1 MANKAIAMIQLRQIL
16 RLHLQDKS
24 KLQIVILTGVSCN
37 SVKHYLRK
45 FDREQYMYE
54 GINNLTDHELKVG
67 INVQNKSN
75 FRTLLTKYRV
85 CNTQKG
91 INIMAILS
99 ENISQIISLSTNEKM
114 KVESAFTPLKVSK
127 GDLWIKVG
135 KVCDHVGF
143 VQNGKLRV
151 FYNDDSGN
159 EVTCYFVT
167 PENFISSFTSFL
179 TNTPTTEN
187 ISAIEDSTLLVIS
200 KNQIEKLSDDIP
212 KIHIWRRIIAENL
225 FITMEKRIAML
236 QSQTANERY
245 ERMIKDNPDIV
256 LTVPLQYTAS
266 FLGITPQHL
275 SRLRKESIK

>member
-1 MANKAIAMIQLRQIL
+1 MIQLRHIL

-24 KLQIVILTGVSCN
+24 KLQIVILKGVSCN
-37 SVKHYLRK
+37 TVKRYLRK
-45 FDREQYMYE
+45 FDREQYTYE
-54 GINNLTDHELKVG
+54 GINNLPDHELKVG
-67 INVQNKSN
+67 ISVQNKSN
-75 FRTLLTKYRV
+75 FRTLPTKYRV

-99 ENISQIISLSTNEKM
+99 ENISQIISLSANEKM

-127 GDLWIKVG
+127 GDLWIKEG
-135 KVCDHVGF
+135 KVCDHVAF

-167 PENFISSFTSFL
+167 PKNFISSFTSFL

-187 ISAIEDSTLLVIS
+187 ISAIEDSTLLIIS
-200 KNQIEKLSDDIP
+200 KNELETLSDDIP
-212 KIHIWRRIIAENL
+212 KIHVWRRIIAENL